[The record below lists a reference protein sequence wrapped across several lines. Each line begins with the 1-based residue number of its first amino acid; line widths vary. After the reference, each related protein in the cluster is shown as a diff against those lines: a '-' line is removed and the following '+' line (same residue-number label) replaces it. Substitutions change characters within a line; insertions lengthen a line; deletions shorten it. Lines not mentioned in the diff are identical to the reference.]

1 MRQREPFQN
10 LILMRYTTN
19 ALKTLA
25 CFCLCAAALAQ
36 TQPVEIQVNAAASQG
51 PFHALYDYFGYDE
64 PNYTYGANGKKL
76 IAELGALG
84 PARAQIRAHHLLV
97 TGDGTPALKWGST
110 NVYTL
115 DAKGQPV
122 YDWTIIDRIIDTY
135 MQANARPFVEVGFMP
150 EALSRTPEPYT
161 RHWPKPDDGKGWAEP
176 PKDYAAWA
184 ELVHRWV
191 LHSVERYGK
200 AEVEQWS
207 WELWNEPDIFYWR
220 GTPEEYDKLYDY
232 TADAIKRALPTAR
245 VGGPGTTGPGA
256 AGSKSASYLK
266 QFLEHCANGVNAVTG
281 KTGTPLDFISYHA
294 KGAPRV
300 LEGRVR
306 MGLRNQLGAVQRG
319 LDIIKDYPRFRA
331 LPIVLSESDPEG
343 CAACVA
349 SEHPENGYRNT
360 TLYSSYTAAAMGGI
374 LQLADR
380 YHADIAG
387 MLTWA
392 FEFEGQPYFEG
403 YRTLATN
410 GIDKPIMNLFRM
422 AGLMQG
428 DRVELKSAG
437 AITLDAA
444 LQNGVHEAPEIDGI
458 ATRGEREISILVWNY
473 HDDDAPAPGS
483 PVHLTVTGVR
493 GARALVEHY
502 RIDETHSNSYTVW
515 TKMGSPQQ
523 PTPEQYKVLEAAGQ
537 LQSLTSP
544 EWRTA
549 ANQKLDLA
557 FELPRQA
564 VSLLR
569 ITW

>member
-1 MRQREPFQN
+1 
-10 LILMRYTTN
+10 LRYTTN

-25 CFCLCAAALAQ
+25 CLLCLSTIYFCPAAPAQ
-36 TQPVEIQVNAAASQG
+36 TQPVEIRVNAAASQG
-51 PFHALYDYFGYDE
+51 AFHPLYDYFGYDE
-64 PNYTYGANGKKL
+64 PNYTYAANGKKL

-84 PARAQIRAHHLLV
+84 PVRAQIRAHHLLV
-97 TGDGTPALKWGST
+97 TGDGTPAMKWGST

-122 YDWTIIDRIIDTY
+122 YDWTIVDRIIDTY
-135 MQANARPFVEVGFMP
+135 MQANARPFVEIGFMP

-161 RHWPKPDDGKGWAEP
+161 RHWPTPDDGKGWAEP
-176 PKDYAAWA
+176 PKDYAAWG
-184 ELVHRWV
+184 ELVYRWV

-232 TADAIKRALPTAR
+232 TAAALKRALPTAR
-245 VGGPGTTGPGA
+245 VGGPGTTGPGP
-256 AGSKSASYLK
+256 AGSKSATYLK
-266 QFLEHCANGVNAVTG
+266 QFLEHCAHGVNAATG
-281 KTGTPLDFISYHA
+281 KTGAPLDFISYHD

-300 LEGRVR
+300 LEGHVR
-306 MGLRNQLGAVQRG
+306 MGLRNQLLSVQRG
-319 LDIIKDYPRFRA
+319 LDIIKDYPAFRA

-349 SEHPENGYRNT
+349 SQHPENGYRNT
-360 TLYSSYTAAAMGGI
+360 TLYPSYTAAAMAGI
-374 LQLADR
+374 LQLSDR
-380 YHADIAG
+380 YHANIAG

-422 AGLMQG
+422 AGLMRG

-437 AITLDAA
+437 AVPLDAV
-444 LQNGVHEAPEIDGI
+444 LQDGVHDAPEIDGI
-458 ATRGEREISILVWNY
+458 ATRDAREMSILVWNY
-473 HDDDAPAPGS
+473 HDDDVPAPAS
-483 PVHLTVTGVR
+483 PVHITIA
-493 GARALVEHY
+493 GAPAARVLVEHY
-502 RIDETHSNSYTVW
+502 RIDETHSNAYTAW
-515 TKMGSPQQ
+515 KQMGSPQQ
-523 PTPEQYKVLEAAGQ
+523 PTAPQYAALEAAGQ
-537 LQSLTSP
+537 LQLLTSP
-544 EWRTA
+544 QWLAA
-549 ANQKLDLA
+549 ANGQVGLTFD
-557 FELPRQA
+557 LPRQA